1 MKDNFTFVCGNAVK
15 TVTLDC
21 EESAVMEEAGKML
34 LDADIPGE
42 LEISSEK
49 SGRAGFSIGKRGT
62 YVKGGVKQPS
72 MYVTCDYYNLDL
84 DGSLYADAYLT
95 CVNLESNNYKYY
107 WLRPNNAAGET
118 TSIGATYGRIGSE
131 RGEAF
136 GTKDLQDPYESYLY
150 WIRYYEKLSKGYVDQ
165 TNIYLNTAAGESS
178 ETDEVKTE
186 SASKSDVPSQE
197 LYKILLAYAK
207 GVVET
212 NLTNQTVTVQQ
223 VEQGRKIWS
232 TLGSSKTVDEFND
245 TLSKLFALSPR
256 KCRYVTE
263 LLAQS
268 PKDYAKIID
277 REEALLNAMAVIA
290 KVDISGKAH
299 TGSFKDFGVKV
310 YVATE
315 KQQEKVLGKLPDDL
329 KQKVKRIYRVIPE
342 AQKKRFN
349 TYLKAK
355 GIKRVKELWHGS
367 RNENWLNIMKTSLSL
382 NPNAVITGKMLG
394 NGIYFAPSATKSW
407 GYTSYS
413 GSYWAKGHSNTAFMG
428 LFATAYGDPY
438 TPTTNRHYTQ
448 SELDA
453 VHKNCVHAKAGLM
466 LTYGGQLKNEEIVF
480 YDEKAMLLNYIV
492 EFAA

>member
-1 MKDNFTFVCGNAVK
+1 MKDQFTFVCGNAVK
-15 TVTLDC
+15 SASLDC

-34 LDADIPGE
+34 LDADIPGT
-42 LEISSEK
+42 LEITSER
-49 SGRAGFSIGKRGT
+49 SGSARFSIGKRGT
-62 YVKGGVKQPS
+62 YVKDGVKMPS

-84 DGSLYADAYLT
+84 DGSLYEDAYLT

-136 GTKDLQDPYESYLY
+136 GTKDLLDPYEPYLY
-150 WIRYYEKLSKGYVDQ
+150 WVRYYEKLSKGYVDQ
-165 TNIYLNTAAGESS
+165 TDIYLNTAAKEPSMAAEESGA
-178 ETDEVKTE
+178 ETKT
-186 SASKSDVPSQE
+186 ASKSDGPSQE
-197 LYKILLAYAK
+197 LYKILLTYAK

-212 NLTNQTVTVQQ
+212 NLTNQTVTVKQ
-223 VEQGRKIWS
+223 VEEGRKIWS
-232 TLGSSKTVDEFND
+232 TLGNATTVDEFNK
-245 TLSKLFALSPR
+245 TLSQLFALSPR

-263 LLAQS
+263 LLANS
-268 PKDYAKIID
+268 AKDYARIID
-277 REEALLNAMAVIA
+277 REEALLNAMAVVA
-290 KVDISGKAH
+290 KVDIYGKAH

-315 KQQEKVLGKLPDDL
+315 KQQEKVMDKLPDEL

-342 AQKKRFN
+342 AQKERFN
-349 TYLKAK
+349 TYLKNK

-367 RNENWLNIMKTSLSL
+367 RNENWLNIMKTSLLL

-413 GSYWAKGHSNTAFMG
+413 GSYWAKGHSHTAFMG
-428 LFATAYGDPY
+428 LFATAYGNPY
-438 TPTTNRHYTQ
+438 EVSTVRSYSQN
-448 SELDA
+448 ELERL
-453 VHKNCVHAKAGLM
+453 HKNCVHAKAGL
-466 LTYGGQLKNEEIVF
+466 GGFLRNDEIVF